1 MIFCQKQT
9 RQYTEQAL
17 RVENAAMI
25 RKFYY
30 VGSDQKALVWSIG
43 SQCFQNIFTMFSH
56 IGIPTQRDGQSHSA
70 RVGTCRPQKKKN
82 SYMDTTFCLL
92 LSEVAQWERAG
103 LITLRSSD
111 RNRPSLPGTRGVHGF
126 FFASHS
132 LAPDSKNRLCAWQT
146 SKRVRVTATHTVGLV
161 VEYSPA
167 TGETR
172 VRFPDGVCVFLLRHA
187 LTENPTPVG
196 PTSLV
201 SVSPQR
207 IGPRQNL
214 PGIYNL

>member
-1 MIFCQKQT
+1 
-9 RQYTEQAL
+9 
-17 RVENAAMI
+17 MI

-56 IGIPTQRDGQSHSA
+56 IKIPTQRDGQSGSVQA
-70 RVGTCRPQKKKN
+70 SKKKN
-82 SYMDTTFCLL
+82 WYMDTTFCPL

-111 RNRPSLPGTRGVHGF
+111 RNRPSLPGARGVHGF

-172 VRFPDGVCVFLLRHA
+172 VRFPDGVPVFLLRHA

-207 IGPRQNL
+207 IGP
-214 PGIYNL
+214 